1 MREIPDHYNNL
12 DLTFEEILSLLQ
24 RGVKDRK
31 SGFHNFVIATFSTNH
46 QPDARIVVLRG
57 FDLKKMEISFHSDLR
72 SNKINH
78 INKNKNVCLVFYD
91 EKKKIQLRIRGNTY
105 IEKSFKEAWDK
116 LTNWSKRCYLTSE
129 PPGKESQNPSSGFP
143 AEFKLDAPT
152 FEQANKGF
160 KNFVCVKVSIYQ
172 IEWLFLASQGH
183 RRALFDINKKNDSFS
198 IKKKWLIP

>member
-91 EKKKIQLRIRGNTY
+91 EKKKNST
-105 IEKSFKEAWDK
+105 
-116 LTNWSKRCYLTSE
+116 
-129 PPGKESQNPSSGFP
+129 
-143 AEFKLDAPT
+143 
-152 FEQANKGF
+152 
-160 KNFVCVKVSIYQ
+160 KN
-172 IEWLFLASQGH
+172 
-183 RRALFDINKKNDSFS
+183 
-198 IKKKWLIP
+198 